1 MDFELE
7 LAEQLEEIRAAYGM
21 HVPMSTAIDIE
32 HEETPLEVGY
42 QDQFSTTLWKN
53 LWKTYQSAMK
63 QSGGLIPYSDEMIS
77 SAVSVNSCSLI

>member
-32 HEETPLEVGY
+32 HEETPLEEGY
-42 QDQFSTTLWKN
+42 QD
-53 LWKTYQSAMK
+53 
-63 QSGGLIPYSDEMIS
+63 
-77 SAVSVNSCSLI
+77 

>member
-1 MDFELE
+1 MRKPRFPKSLDFSVFLFFQLHPGALIMDFELE

-42 QDQFSTTLWKN
+42 QD
-53 LWKTYQSAMK
+53 
-63 QSGGLIPYSDEMIS
+63 
-77 SAVSVNSCSLI
+77 